1 MRYRLE
7 KKSNRPRKN
16 KLLTNKADIEKRNKS
31 LMAKCS
37 RIIITAKK
45 ETTVKTLWK
54 EKSKTIIA
62 ESLNCNYSNKVGR
75 YCKQRN

>member
-1 MRYRLE
+1 
-7 KKSNRPRKN
+7 
-16 KLLTNKADIEKRNKS
+16 
-31 LMAKCS
+31 MAKCS

-62 ESLNCNYSNKVGR
+62 ESLNCNYSNNR
-75 YCKQRN
+75 LMIKQLGGIVNKEIKNKDTV